1 MTQHFRR
8 LTLDDKHDY
17 LTLMLAAYAPI
28 KALGI
33 QFDAATADLVRVTQ
47 HLDDHAVFALFDDQ
61 RMAASVTLRFPW
73 AQCRALWPA
82 AYWLVWHASRLR
94 RSEPRQK
101 LLGWLE
107 DNILIRELKAPAY
120 SLGTATSHPWL
131 RDMYLKLGFQP
142 VFERDLGKG
151 HITLYLKKFSMKK
164 ATPAGW
170 NVSHLQEFKC

>member
-47 HLDDHAVFALFDDQ
+47 HLNDHAVFALFDDQ
-61 RMAASVTLRFPW
+61 RMVASVTLRFPW
-73 AQCRALWPA
+73 GAMPGPLGLPHIGWFGTHPDYAGQSLGK
-82 AYWLVWHASRLR
+82 
-94 RSEPRQK
+94 K

-151 HITLYLKKFSMKK
+151 HTTLYLKKILDEK
-164 ATPAGW
+164 
-170 NVSHLQEFKC
+170 SHAHWLERQPPTGV

>member
-17 LTLMLAAYAPI
+17 LALMLDAYAPI

-33 QFDAATADLVRVTQ
+33 QFDAATADLASVTQ
-47 HLDDHAVFALFDDQ
+47 HLNDHAVFTLFDDQ
-61 RMAASVTLRFPW
+61 RMVASVTLRFPW
-73 AQCRALWPA
+73 GAMPGLIGLPHIG
-82 AYWLVWHASRLR
+82 WLGTHPDYTGQRLGK
-94 RSEPRQK
+94 K
-101 LLGWLE
+101 LLDWLE

-142 VFERDLGKG
+142 VFERDIGKG
-151 HITLYLKKFSMKK
+151 HTTLYMKK
-164 ATPAGW
+164 ILDEK
-170 NVSHLQEFKC
+170 SHARWLERQENLL

>member
-17 LTLMLAAYAPI
+17 LALMLDAYAPI

-33 QFDAATADLVRVTQ
+33 QFDAATADLASVTQ
-47 HLDDHAVFALFDDQ
+47 HLNDHAVFALFDDQ
-61 RMAASVTLRFPW
+61 RMVASVTLRFPW
-73 AQCRALWPA
+73 GAMPGLIGLPHIG
-82 AYWLVWHASRLR
+82 WLGTHPDYAGQRLGK
-94 RSEPRQK
+94 K
-101 LLGWLE
+101 LLDWLE

-142 VFERDLGKG
+142 VFGRDIGKG
-151 HITLYLKKFSMKK
+151 HTTLYMKK
-164 ATPAGW
+164 ILDEK
-170 NVSHLQEFKC
+170 SHARWLERQENLL